1 MSIQLITPPAE
12 EPVSL
17 AEAKLHC
24 RIEAD
29 ATDEDALIAGLIV
42 AARQA
47 AEHETGR
54 ALVRQVWRMSLDAFP
69 VAAIEAPHP
78 PLISVDEIRYIDPD
92 GALQTLDETAYRLH
106 RSSISGLI
114 LPAYGTRWPATRLD
128 VGAVEIDLTVGYG
141 DAADVPQAIKHWML
155 LSIGTWYAC
164 RETVTSGQLS
174 SLPRNAWDALLD
186 PYRAWRAA

>member
-12 EPVSL
+12 EPVGL

-24 RIEAD
+24 RIESD
-29 ATDEDALIAGLIV
+29 DTDEDALIAGLIV

-54 ALVRQVWRMSLDAFP
+54 ALVSQGWRMSLDKFP
-69 VAAIEAPHP
+69 VAAIEAPNP

-92 GALQTLDETAYRLH
+92 GAQQTLANTAYR
-106 RSSISGLI
+106 RSRIKGLI
-114 LPAYGTRWPATRLD
+114 LPAYGTTWPATRLD
-128 VGAVEIDLTVGYG
+128 VGVVEIDITVGYG
-141 DAADVPQAIKHWML
+141 DADDVPQAIKQWML
-155 LSIGTWYAC
+155 LCIGTWYAC

-186 PYRAWRAA
+186 PYRAWRYA